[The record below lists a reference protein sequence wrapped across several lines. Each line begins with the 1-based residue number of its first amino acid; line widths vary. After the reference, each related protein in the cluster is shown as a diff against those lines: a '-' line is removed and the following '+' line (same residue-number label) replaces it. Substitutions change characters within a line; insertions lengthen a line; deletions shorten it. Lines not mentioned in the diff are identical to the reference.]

1 MADIKHRIGI
11 MGGTFDPIHMGHLIL
26 GEKAY
31 EQFRLEKV
39 LFMPSGNPPHK
50 RNRQG
55 RATDEERVEMVRRA
69 ITGNPHF
76 ELSLTEM
83 HENGYTYTYHTLE
96 MLKEKNPDTD
106 YYFIIGADSLYD
118 FDTWREPE
126 RICRNCILV
135 TAVRNHSTIAELEA
149 EMNRLSLKYNGTFL
163 TLNTTNLD
171 VSSEMLR
178 NWISEDKSVRY
189 YIPDPVIEYIRE
201 NQIYSLAEKKDLPM
215 AEYDFIKMQKK
226 LAKYLDEDRYEH
238 TLGVMFTC
246 AALAMVHDCDLITAQ
261 TAGLLH
267 DCAKCIPNKKKLK
280 MCSQHHISVSEFEQ
294 EHPFLLHAKLGAY
307 VAKAKYDVTDE
318 NILSAITWHT
328 TGKPE
333 MTLLEK
339 IVYIADY
346 IEPKRDKAPNLAI
359 VRKLAFQDLDECMYK
374 ILADTLAYLEENP
387 KDIDNATKDAF
398 LYYRDLHVKRQS

>member
-1 MADIKHRIGI
+1 MRIRG
-11 MGGTFDPIHMGHLIL
+11 
-26 GEKAY
+26 
-31 EQFRLEKV
+31 
-39 LFMPSGNPPHK
+39 
-50 RNRQG
+50 NRQG
-55 RATDEERVEMVRRA
+55 RGEGRQGKHSFFKMQTAKRRCRA
-69 ITGNPHF
+69 AGNF
-76 ELSLTEM
+76 
-83 HENGYTYTYHTLE
+83 
-96 MLKEKNPDTD
+96 
-106 YYFIIGADSLYD
+106 
-118 FDTWREPE
+118 
-126 RICRNCILV
+126 
-135 TAVRNHSTIAELEA
+135 
-149 EMNRLSLKYNGTFL
+149 
-163 TLNTTNLD
+163 
-171 VSSEMLR
+171 
-178 NWISEDKSVRY
+178 
-189 YIPDPVIEYIRE
+189 
-201 NQIYSLAEKKDLPM
+201 
-215 AEYDFIKMQKK
+215 FIKMQKK

-374 ILADTLAYLEENP
+374 ILGDTLAYLEENP

-398 LYYRDLHVKRQS
+398 LYYRDLHMKRQS